1 MSKPLSGYAFILCLL
16 SLYGC
21 TKKVYTHQQVM
32 QSLHNKDDVLKRF
45 GNPDQ
50 VKEGE
55 GVEEWTYNQDK
66 ASVAVKSLKPDTI
79 HATDEI
85 SDTLKAVQ
93 PIKYSKY
100 IRFIFNPDG
109 TVAGYKSQGVDLTTV
124 KKDNFG
130 IALLKVLGIAALI
143 VIVVGVDIYNN
154 TDINI

>member
-1 MSKPLSGYAFILCLL
+1 MSRSLSGYAFILCLL
-16 SLYGC
+16 FLYGC

-32 QSLHNKDDVLKRF
+32 QSFHSKDDVLKRF

-55 GVEEWTYNQDK
+55 GIEEWIYNQDK
-66 ASVAVKSLKPDTI
+66 PSVAGVSVKPDTI
-79 HATDEI
+79 HATDEV

-109 TVAGYKSQGVDLTTV
+109 TVAGYKTQGVDMSMTT
-124 KKDNFG
+124 KDSFG
-130 IALLKVLGIAALI
+130 IAFLKVLGIAALI
-143 VIVVGVDIYNN
+143 VIVVGVDVYNN
-154 TDINI
+154 TDINM